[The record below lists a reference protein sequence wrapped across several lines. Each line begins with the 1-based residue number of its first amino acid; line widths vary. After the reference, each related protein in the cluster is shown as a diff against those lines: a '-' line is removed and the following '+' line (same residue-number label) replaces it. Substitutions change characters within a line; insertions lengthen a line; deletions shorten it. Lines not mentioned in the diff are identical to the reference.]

1 MEILYAFAANPDAP
15 QGSGGIAA
23 FLPFFLIMVI
33 IYFLMIRP
41 QTKRQKEK
49 QNMLGALKKGD
60 KVITIGG
67 IHGTIA
73 GIKNQGKILVLK
85 IDKNLNININR
96 SGIAG
101 LADSV
106 TESDKFFND
115 NYKEDAK
122 TSKEKG
128 KQ

>member
-1 MEILYAFAANPDAP
+1 VEFLYAFAANPDAP

-23 FLPFFLIMVI
+23 FFPFFLIMVI

-49 QNMLGALKKGD
+49 KNMLGALKKGD

-73 GIKNQGKILVLK
+73 GLKGKDKKIVNLKVANNINLSVNRSAISGLIDK
-85 IDKNLNININR
+85 IDE
-96 SGIAG
+96 
-101 LADSV
+101 
-106 TESDKFFND
+106 TEVGSI
-115 NYKEDAK
+115 EEQ
-122 TSKEKG
+122 S
-128 KQ
+128 

>member
-1 MEILYAFAANPDAP
+1 MEILYAFAANPDGP

-67 IHGTIA
+67 IHGKITDVKEDTFIIEVHGGNILKVEKTAVSMSGDA
-73 GIKNQGKILVLK
+73 GIEQK
-85 IDKNLNININR
+85 
-96 SGIAG
+96 
-101 LADSV
+101 
-106 TESDKFFND
+106 
-115 NYKEDAK
+115 
-122 TSKEKG
+122 
-128 KQ
+128 